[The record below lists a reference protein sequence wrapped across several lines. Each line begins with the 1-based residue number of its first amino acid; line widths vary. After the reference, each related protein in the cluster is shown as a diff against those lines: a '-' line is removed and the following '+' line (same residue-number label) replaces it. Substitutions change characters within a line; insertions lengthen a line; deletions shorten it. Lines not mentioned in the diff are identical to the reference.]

1 MHERERMS
9 ENLNGKETVQSLST
23 IVNFNSFIR
32 DCGGV
37 EEKRHLPRSL
47 PRSDEQKCMR
57 KKRYDTKQINTHPTN
72 ERSLFEGSVECAE
85 WDRQRDGLTV
95 RDREYGNWERGWT
108 NVKANRSKRSSGL
121 SLHVELS
128 CAVVKRAWL

>member
-1 MHERERMS
+1 MS

-57 KKRYDTKQINTHPTN
+57 KKKRYDTKQINTHPTN

-95 RDREYGNWERGWT
+95 RDREYTETGKEAEQTSKQTAASG
-108 NVKANRSKRSSGL
+108 VVGYRSTL
-121 SLHVELS
+121 S
-128 CAVVKRAWL
+128 

>member
-1 MHERERMS
+1 MAWKRTYEWD
-9 ENLNGKETVQSLST
+9 LNGKETVQSLCT

-57 KKRYDTKQINTHPTN
+57 KKTIRYETN
-72 ERSLFEGSVECAE
+72 QHTS
-85 WDRQRDGLTV
+85 
-95 RDREYGNWERGWT
+95 N
-108 NVKANRSKRSSGL
+108 
-121 SLHVELS
+121 
-128 CAVVKRAWL
+128 

>member
-1 MHERERMS
+1 MS

-85 WDRQRDGLTV
+85 WDRQRRANRV
-95 RDREYGNWERGWT
+95 REREYGNWERG
-108 NVKANRSKRSSGL
+108 
-121 SLHVELS
+121 
-128 CAVVKRAWL
+128 

>member
-1 MHERERMS
+1 MGIRIRLPREKKMHERERMS
-9 ENLNGKETVQSLST
+9 ENLNGKETVQSLCT

-95 RDREYGNWERGWT
+95 REREYGNWERG
-108 NVKANRSKRSSGL
+108 
-121 SLHVELS
+121 
-128 CAVVKRAWL
+128 